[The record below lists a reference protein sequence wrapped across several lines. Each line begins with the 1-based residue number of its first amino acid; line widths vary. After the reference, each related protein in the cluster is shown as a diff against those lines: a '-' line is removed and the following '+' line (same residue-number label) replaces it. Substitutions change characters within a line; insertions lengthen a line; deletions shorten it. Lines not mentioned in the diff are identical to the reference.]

1 MTFEKTEILPNIS
14 VRPATRADVPAIV
27 RLLADDMLG
36 SQRERSEDP
45 LPQSYYDAF
54 ERVAANP
61 HVELVVAE
69 MQNEI
74 IGVLQLDFISGLSF
88 QGGTRAQIESVR
100 VDSRHR
106 GRGIGKALFRW
117 SIEFAR
123 QMGCYVVQLTTNA
136 ERKDAHRFYTDLGFK
151 PSHVGMK
158 LFLQK

>member
-1 MTFEKTEILPNIS
+1 MTFETAEILPNIF
-14 VRPATRADVPAIV
+14 VRSATRADVPSIV

-36 SQRERSEDP
+36 SQRERDVDP

-54 ERVAANP
+54 ERVNANQ

-69 MQNEI
+69 MQDEI

-117 SIEFAR
+117 AIAFACAK
-123 QMGCYVVQLTTNA
+123 GCYVVQLTTNA
-136 ERKDAHRFYTDLGFK
+136 ERKDAHRFYLDLGFK

-158 LFLQK
+158 LFLE